1 MGWFLGVFFSQSKIV
16 FSECFLQTIGSL
28 GCVYQKSVSSGC
40 CFSKNVGSWMF
51 VFLLS
56 SKPIVGR
63 GFFPHQ
69 NRSFRLRYKFFH
81 VSHLSHVVGTPP
93 TIAAASEKKR
103 KRFDTVIRYKKAR
116 STNGSVVGCSSLFLR
131 LSHNTSRRYHA
142 PLLLII
148 WAKRPYR
155 PHGGGTAMTKLVCLM
170 QGINRGPLTIW
181 EKGSLGW

>member
-93 TIAAASEKKR
+93 TIAAASEKKKKAIR
-103 KRFDTVIRYKKAR
+103 HCHPIQDPIQESPFHKRFCSRMQLALLATLAQHLTALSC
-116 STNGSVVGCSSLFLR
+116 ST
-131 LSHNTSRRYHA
+131 
-142 PLLLII
+142 II
-148 WAKRPYR
+148 NNM
-155 PHGGGTAMTKLVCLM
+155 G
-170 QGINRGPLTIW
+170 
-181 EKGSLGW
+181 